1 MLSGSGRQLFNLHR
15 PSTVASTSVR
25 FFFAQ
30 CTNTVHIQEN
40 LRWFNVV
47 CLNVA
52 NAAPDTDRNGVGD
65 SVSSCDE
72 RENGNYAS
80 PSGCSDYVTCTDGE
94 YVINTCADNLF
105 WDDAVRRCEFTTST
119 CTNGQ

>member
-1 MLSGSGRQLFNLHR
+1 MDLDVNCSIFTDHLLSHR
-15 PSTVASTSVR
+15 HLYI
-25 FFFAQ
+25 FFLKVYK
-30 CTNTVHIQEN
+30 CTITVHIHYV

-47 CLNVA
+47 YLNVA
-52 NAAPDTDRNGVGD
+52 DTAPDSNRNGVGD
-65 SVSSCDE
+65 PVSSCDE

-80 PSGCSDYVTCTDGE
+80 TSGCSDYVTCTDGE